1 MSHLIQ
7 TRGLMRSSTSTSNLQ
22 QIVVM
27 IQSNGSALQLFDSQ
41 SICTLLLLY
50 LLDQDKFNI
59 VRLQDYQL
67 WVSFSSNI
75 TSKTLK
81 RLSPT
86 NKLGRISSQVE
97 MTTLEAETEK
107 QLLLRLQ
114 QQIAQLTDQ
123 IQTKHETT
131 TNVK

>member
-59 VRLQDYQL
+59 VRLQGKIFKILMGTCELSQTDI
-67 WVSFSSNI
+67 F
-75 TSKTLK
+75 TL
-81 RLSPT
+81 P
-86 NKLGRISSQVE
+86 
-97 MTTLEAETEK
+97 
-107 QLLLRLQ
+107 
-114 QQIAQLTDQ
+114 
-123 IQTKHETT
+123 
-131 TNVK
+131 